1 MQPQDLVAIRRRLG
15 FTQTQLA
22 DKLGYAGKSRIS
34 QMETGYTRVP
44 PRLAMLL
51 RRMDT
56 DDQVVHIIPAAGQR
70 MDTDDQLA

>member
-1 MQPQDLVAIRRRLG
+1 MVEPKPMNAKDLVAIRQRLG
-15 FTQTQLA
+15 LSQTQLA

-51 RRMDT
+51 RRMDK
-56 DDQVVHIIPAAGQR
+56 DDKLAQR
-70 MDTDDQLA
+70 A